1 MYATKSLYV
10 SKFLSESMPRNLKVL
25 QRRSDLLAGILL
37 PARAGARCGFTCD
50 IRMKTCFSKTGCKIN
65 LLSPSNDLARYRSS
79 FKGNKKLLSSQ
90 KPIISKI
97 IDADIKID
105 NILENVPSYIL
116 FHYTFQDNDASK
128 LASLVLGYPNSK
140 QNHDIKSVTFDLVS
154 LYEDLD
160 FTQGE
165 KKEILKLL
173 FAKIFEKPNLCKIG
187 HVIHPGAA
195 ALMHEFGISS
205 KNLIDMQIAY
215 EVFTGK
221 SKIASKLDIFKFCG
235 LEMKHSKIKDK
246 TDIGTYPSAFGDVG
260 DKEMLT
266 SALSDII
273 PNTHLDVHGFLN
285 CINVFFQQIQKNQ
298 APEIEELKGFTFR
311 QRLKIVQQATESRM
325 EHFIAAGTLYSQQED
340 THPSLSYEVIKE
352 IKSNKKI
359 LSGRLDIFEDI
370 GSILDL
376 IPLEFRDE
384 LSSEASVL
392 AGGLEHNPKYGQLRD
407 IIMELGQ
414 RPYAYF
420 GKQKREWIC
429 KDERFRISIK
439 DMELLTKPILNRFGP
454 NNRAVLDGSLHRISC
469 MRSKTDQIYSLT
481 YRIGRA
487 VLGQSNMIEDIL
499 SKPSMNSSSSMQ
511 HPSVLIMGFPGTG
524 KTTVI
529 RDITNYLSN
538 QMFNVIV
545 VDTSNEICGDGL
557 ILHFSVG
564 MARRMM
570 VPKLDEQA
578 NVLIEA
584 VQNHT
589 PDVIVCDEIGRFPE
603 VKATKTVK
611 ERGVRCIGS
620 CHGNLKSLVN
630 NVELNGLIGGV
641 EEVTLGDEAAKEY
654 QRINNKLEFSK
665 LVKQRA
671 GLPLFDVV
679 IELNPGTFDE
689 WIVIKD
695 VSYAVDKILA
705 GQSYPAEIRRRI
717 PETNSFTIENISC

>member
-1 MYATKSLYV
+1 MCPLSCIEIFFLIKCRLRTPAKSGSRV
-10 SKFLSESMPRNLKVL
+10 
-25 QRRSDLLAGILL
+25 D
-37 PARAGARCGFTCD
+37 
-50 IRMKTCFSKTGCKIN
+50 
-65 LLSPSNDLARYRSS
+65 
-79 FKGNKKLLSSQ
+79 
-90 KPIISKI
+90 
-97 IDADIKID
+97 
-105 NILENVPSYIL
+105 L
-116 FHYTFQDNDASK
+116 FH
-128 LASLVLGYPNSK
+128 P
-140 QNHDIKSVTFDLVS
+140 
-154 LYEDLD
+154 
-160 FTQGE
+160 
-165 KKEILKLL
+165 
-173 FAKIFEKPNLCKIG
+173 
-187 HVIHPGAA
+187 
-195 ALMHEFGISS
+195 
-205 KNLIDMQIAY
+205 
-215 EVFTGK
+215 
-221 SKIASKLDIFKFCG
+221 
-235 LEMKHSKIKDK
+235 
-246 TDIGTYPSAFGDVG
+246 
-260 DKEMLT
+260 
-266 SALSDII
+266 
-273 PNTHLDVHGFLN
+273 
-285 CINVFFQQIQKNQ
+285 
-298 APEIEELKGFTFR
+298 
-311 QRLKIVQQATESRM
+311 
-325 EHFIAAGTLYSQQED
+325 
-340 THPSLSYEVIKE
+340 
-352 IKSNKKI
+352 
-359 LSGRLDIFEDI
+359 DI

-384 LSSEASVL
+384 LSSEASFL
-392 AGGLEHNPKYGQLRD
+392 AGGLEHNPKYSQLRD
-407 IIMELGQ
+407 IIMEVGQ

-611 ERGVRCIGS
+611 ERGARCIGS
-620 CHGNLKSLVN
+620 CH
-630 NVELNGLIGGV
+630 
-641 EEVTLGDEAAKEY
+641 
-654 QRINNKLEFSK
+654 
-665 LVKQRA
+665 
-671 GLPLFDVV
+671 
-679 IELNPGTFDE
+679 
-689 WIVIKD
+689 
-695 VSYAVDKILA
+695 
-705 GQSYPAEIRRRI
+705 
-717 PETNSFTIENISC
+717 